1 MVDKEE
7 ACVQS
12 IVDRCDSQ
20 HHLAAISIQSNT
32 CIRNRAKE
40 KKRRTRLWKEEIA
53 DHTAQLKSC

>member
-20 HHLAAISIQSNT
+20 HHLAAVSIQSNE
-32 CIRNRAKE
+32 CVRSVVLKNK
-40 KKRRTRLWKEEIA
+40 RTRLWKEEIA